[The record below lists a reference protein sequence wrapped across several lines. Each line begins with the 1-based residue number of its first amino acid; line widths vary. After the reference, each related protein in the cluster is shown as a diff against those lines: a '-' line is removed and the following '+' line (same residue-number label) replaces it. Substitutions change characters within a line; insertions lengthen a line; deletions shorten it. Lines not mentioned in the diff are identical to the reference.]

1 MGLLIA
7 SLVNLNGSGRYI
19 HWGFVQMSV
28 ANLILIGLMVL
39 AFIAAILVPYRR
51 HGRGD
56 R

>member
-1 MGLLIA
+1 MGILVA

-28 ANLILIGLMVL
+28 ANLVLIGLMVL
-39 AFIAAILVPYRR
+39 VFITAILVPYRR